1 MKMYVIFRCIYSVGA
16 AIEFDIKH
24 LFCELLC
31 VLPGYDITIYMFGL
45 GETDGWISNEMQR
58 ETVYKVPSSKNTLKV
73 VTLKMEYSRENVKK
87 SLDKKDQ
94 VPDLLM
100 GLNAGF
106 EGYREQWVKA
116 LKWIYRKQI
125 PSLFTEYSITT
136 VQSAE
141 VHLKDVFGGNAKFDE
156 MYKSNPFRGSVISFN
171 AVTRYSSIQNA
182 WIYSLFTKNARRTK

>member
-1 MKMYVIFRCIYSVGA
+1 MLSFVVGA

-58 ETVYKVPSSKNTLKV
+58 ETIYKVPSSKNTLKV
-73 VTLKMEYSRENVKK
+73 VTLKMEYSKENVKK
-87 SLDKKDQ
+87 SLQKNDQ
-94 VPDLLM
+94 VPDLLV

-141 VHLKDVFGGNAKFDE
+141 VHLKDVFGGNAKFNE

-182 WIYSLFTKNARRTK
+182 GIYTLYTKNAKRAK

>member
-1 MKMYVIFRCIYSVGA
+1 
-16 AIEFDIKH
+16 
-24 LFCELLC
+24 
-31 VLPGYDITIYMFGL
+31 MFGL
-45 GETDGWISNEMQR
+45 GETDGWISNEIQR

-94 VPDLLM
+94 VPDLLV

-156 MYKSNPFRGSVISFN
+156 MYKTNPFRGSVISFN

-182 WIYSLFTKNARRTK
+182 WIYTLFTKNARRSK